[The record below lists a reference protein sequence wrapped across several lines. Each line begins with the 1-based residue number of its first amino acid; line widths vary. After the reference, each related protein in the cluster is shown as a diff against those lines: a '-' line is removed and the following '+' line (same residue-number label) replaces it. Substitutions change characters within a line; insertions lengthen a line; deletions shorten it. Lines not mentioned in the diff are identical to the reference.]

1 MNRLFATLVFF
12 VLCAS
17 APAQALDCPAPYLC
31 SLNGGWAADGTSF
44 GRPSHVTM
52 RWEPVLGGKFA
63 RVDYRIVTKT
73 NDGKEQ
79 IFEGMG
85 FYRPGAGDA
94 YDGTWFD
101 SQGAL
106 HPLKATF
113 TGEALTTYWGVKGK
127 TYGRTI
133 YKLAAAHDQVEV
145 VDAIQDKK
153 GNWKEF
159 SRNTLK
165 KTE

>member
-1 MNRLFATLVFF
+1 MSRTIAALALLLA
-12 VLCAS
+12 VLS
-17 APAQALDCPAPYLC
+17 TPANALDCPAPYLC
-31 SLNGGWAADGTSF
+31 FLNGSWATDGRAF
-44 GRPSHVTM
+44 GKPARVTM

-63 RVDYRIVTKT
+63 RIDYRIVTKT
-73 NDGKEQ
+73 GTGKDQ
-79 IFEGMG
+79 VFEGTG
-85 FYRPGAGDA
+85 YYRPRDGGA

-127 TYGRTI
+127 TYGRTV
-133 YKLAAAHDQVEV
+133 YKLLIAYDQVEV
-145 VDAIQDKK
+145 VDAIRDKT
-153 GNWKEF
+153 GTWKEF

-165 KTE
+165 RTE